1 MVQPGHQREIGYT
14 QWDRADDNLAMAV
27 PSSPV
32 RTTTRPSAPRRLSRR
47 PVGRAPQTSA
57 GAKSV
62 PRRVAI
68 LVYDGVTLLD
78 VAGPAEV
85 FKAAN
90 RFGADYRIVLLS
102 PTGEDVT
109 SDLGFTVAVDG
120 AVHSERTPDTYL
132 VAGSDQFPRTPVP
145 LALAEAA
152 RVPAAGARRVGS
164 ICTGAFILA
173 AAGLLAGKRATTHW
187 RATRELAA
195 RCPTCRVEPDAIYVR
210 DGSTYTSA
218 GVTSGIDLAL
228 AMVEEDH
235 GPDLTRDVAR
245 FLVVY
250 MQRAGGQSQ
259 FSAPLQGPPP
269 RSPAL
274 RKVTDVV
281 TANPHG
287 DYSLGELAKHLNVST
302 RHLTRL
308 FHEEL
313 STTPA
318 RYVENIRF
326 DMARALLDQ
335 GHTATE
341 AAALAGFP
349 SYESLRRVFVRKLSI
364 SPAAYQRR
372 FSTTRRANSG

>member
-1 MVQPGHQREIGYT
+1 
-14 QWDRADDNLAMAV
+14 MAV
-27 PSSPV
+27 PPSTASASA
-32 RTTTRPSAPRRLSRR
+32 RPSAPRRPSRR
-47 PVGRAPQTSA
+47 PAGLAPETSA
-57 GAKSV
+57 GAISV
-62 PRRVAI
+62 PRCVAI

-85 FKAAN
+85 FQTAN

-109 SDLGFTVAVDG
+109 SNLGFGVSVDRAVS
-120 AVHSERTPDTYL
+120 AELAPDTYL
-132 VAGSDQFPRTPVP
+132 VAGSDRYPRTPVP
-145 LALAEAA
+145 RDLAEAA
-152 RVPAAGARRVGS
+152 RVPAAGARRIAS

-187 RATRELAA
+187 QVTRELAT

-228 AMVEEDH
+228 ALVEEDH
-235 GPDLTRDVAR
+235 GPDFTRDVAR
-245 FLVVY
+245 ALVVY
-250 MQRAGGQSQ
+250 MQRSGGQSQ

-269 RSPAL
+269 HTPAL
-274 RKVTDVV
+274 RKIADLV
-281 TANPHG
+281 TANPQGNHT
-287 DYSLGELAKHLNVST
+287 LGELAKHLNVST
-302 RHLTRL
+302 RHLSRL

-335 GHTATE
+335 GHNATQ

-349 SYESLRRVFVRKLSI
+349 SYESMRRAFATKLSI

-372 FSTTRRANSG
+372 FRTARRSNS

>member
-1 MVQPGHQREIGYT
+1 
-14 QWDRADDNLAMAV
+14 MAV
-27 PSSPV
+27 PSSTV
-32 RTTTRPSAPRRLSRR
+32 RATTWSSAPRRPPRW
-47 PVGRAPQTSA
+47 PAGRAPQTSA

-90 RFGADYRIVLLS
+90 QFGADYQIVLLS
-102 PTGEDVT
+102 PTGRGRHVGPRIHG
-109 SDLGFTVAVDG
+109 SQSICA
-120 AVHSERTPDTYL
+120 AYSERTPDTYL
-132 VAGSDQFPRTPVP
+132 VAGSDRLSADACAASSGGSRTGCRRP
-145 LALAEAA
+145 
-152 RVPAAGARRVGS
+152 VPAASGS

-173 AAGLLAGKRATTHW
+173 DAGLLAGKRATTHW

-228 AMVEEDH
+228 ALVEEDH

-245 FLVVY
+245 FMVVY
-250 MQRAGGQSQ
+250 MQRSGGQSQ

-281 TANPHG
+281 TANPQG
-287 DYSLGELAKHLNVST
+287 DHSPGELAKYLNVST

-318 RYVENIRF
+318 RYVEHIRF

-335 GHTATE
+335 GHTATQ
-341 AAALAGFP
+341 AAALAGTPATRACDGCSRESCP
-349 SYESLRRVFVRKLSI
+349 SALRPTSAGSAQL
-364 SPAAYQRR
+364 AAP
-372 FSTTRRANSG
+372 TRDSACRPLGGGG